1 MRITRVPGTDGV
13 AGTEDDILAG
23 DLTLATPVNGYHP
36 KMTYP
41 LPYRWRILS
50 VEDVAR

>member
-1 MRITRVPGTDGV
+1 VTPGTPGWV
-13 AGTEDDILAG
+13 GTETDTLSG
-23 DLTLATPVNGYHP
+23 DLTVTPAVPGYHP

-41 LPYRWRILS
+41 LPYLWKILS